1 MTLSLKKLKKSVVSA
16 LKYNFTAREKEQVF
30 FILLEHF
37 TALSKITYLTNSGQ
51 EISIAQNESIHHGVM
66 LLNDGIPIQHITEK
80 AYFRDLELQV
90 NKNVLLPRP
99 ETEELVSLVLGHIS
113 PNQRVL
119 DLGSGSGCIGL
130 SLKSE
135 LPSLEVH
142 GIDIS
147 QNALDVAQLNA
158 KNLGLEMNF
167 TKLSMTENLSG
178 LGEFQVLVSNP
189 PYIGK
194 HEAPNL
200 ESNVYRH
207 EPHIALFSITEDPLY
222 FYKALEK
229 SALEILKPG
238 GFIFLE
244 LHEDYA
250 NETAKLF
257 KSEKFED
264 VEIFNDLQGKLRF
277 LKAKRI

>member
-16 LKYNFTAREKEQVF
+16 LQYNFTAREKEQVF

-37 TALSKITYLTNSGQ
+37 TALSKITYLTNSDQ
-51 EISIAQNESIHHGVM
+51 EISIDQNESILHGVT
-66 LLNDGIPIQHITEK
+66 LLNKGIPIQHITEK

-119 DLGSGSGCIGL
+119 DLGTGSGCIGL

-135 LPSLEVH
+135 LPNLEVH

-147 QNALDVAQLNA
+147 QDALDVAQLNA

-194 HEAPNL
+194 HEAPKL

-222 FYKALEK
+222 FYKTLEK

-250 NETAKLF
+250 NKTAELF

>member
-1 MTLSLKKLKKSVVSA
+1 LTLSLKKLKESVVSA
-16 LKYNFTAREKEQVF
+16 LQYSFTTREKEQVF

-37 TALSKITYLTNSGQ
+37 TGLSKITYLTSSDH
-51 EISIAQNESIHHGVM
+51 EITTVQNESIHHGVT
-66 LLNDGIPIQHITEK
+66 LLNEGIPIQHITEK

-99 ETEELVSLVLGHIS
+99 ETEELVSLVLGHIP

-119 DLGSGSGCIGL
+119 DMGTGSGCIGL

-135 LPSLEVH
+135 LPSLEVN

-147 QNALDVAQLNA
+147 QDAIDVAQLNA
-158 KNLGLEMNF
+158 KNLGLEVNF

-178 LGEFQVLVSNP
+178 LGEFEVLVSNP

-194 HEAPNL
+194 NEAPDL
-200 ESNVYRH
+200 ESNVYQH

-222 FYKALEK
+222 FYKAIEK

-238 GFIFLE
+238 GFVFLE
-244 LHEDYA
+244 LHENYA
-250 NETAKLF
+250 NETAELF
-257 KSEKFED
+257 KSKKFED